1 MKYIILLL
9 IIASLAACKKDDTTP
24 ASKYRTWF
32 MEMNGGLFFIYLGD
46 SSHYASFVSCG
57 HTCSSFCGNLY
68 NVKVGD
74 SIVAWTGDNRCGAP
88 YYRQSATIG
97 AIRND
102 GSRIIFQTDTAPST
116 AATVVQVSYI
126 VKE

>member
-1 MKYIILLL
+1 MKYIILVLL
-9 IIASLAACKKDDTTP
+9 IASLAACKKDNTTP

-32 MEMNGGLFFIYLGD
+32 MEMNGGSFFIYLGD
-46 SSHYASFVSCG
+46 SSHYASFLSCG
-57 HTCSSFCGNLY
+57 QTCSSFCGNLS
-68 NVKVGD
+68 NVKIGD
-74 SIVAWTGDNRCGAP
+74 SILAQTSQNSCGAP

-102 GSRIIFQTDTAPST
+102 GSRIIFTTDTAPST
-116 AATVVQVSYI
+116 IATIVNVYYI